1 MSQIQLNFLSS
12 NNSRKPAVPY
22 SCCTF
27 FYHFRLSQ
35 MIAIKWNLYAKP
47 FDPEKITSKIEA
59 TSGKN
64 RNVPEKQK

>member
-1 MSQIQLNFLSS
+1 MSQIQLNFLSF
-12 NNSRKPAVPY
+12 NNSRKRAVPY

-47 FDPEKITSKIEA
+47 FDQEKITSKIQA
-59 TSGKN
+59 TYGKD
-64 RNVPEKQK
+64 RDVAEK